1 MIRPFNPITYIRYL
15 CASNEQRTAQ
25 IFDLLRGDEVCARI
39 LDDLESYGF
48 EISYPF
54 FGSSGEYRPVTLAV
68 TGEQYEAEFLKRFAH
83 GEFKAKFSMSSR
95 YGIGQNAFY
104 FIHELIHFAQD
115 MDGRL
120 QSDDVLAL
128 ECEAAVQSIKAAY
141 LIGGIVW
148 EGALSSLDW
157 GSLARSYAKDQD
169 LKELEQRWHKSAQ
182 KRYYERKASSKSEN
196 ISPVH
201 LWNNLR
207 SIQNSTNR

>member
-1 MIRPFNPITYIRYL
+1 MIRPFNPITYFRYL
-15 CASNEQRTAQ
+15 FSNDEQRTAQ
-25 IFDLLRGDEVCARI
+25 IFDLLRADEVCARV
-39 LDDLESYGF
+39 LDDLENYGY

-54 FGSSGEYRPVTLAV
+54 FGNSGEYKSVTLAV
-68 TGEQYEAEFLKRFAH
+68 TGTEYEAEFLKRFAH
-83 GEFKAKFSMSSR
+83 GEFKAKFSMSPR

-115 MDGRL
+115 LDGRL
-120 QSDDVLAL
+120 QSDDIMAL

-141 LIGGIVW
+141 LLGGIVW

-157 GSLARSYAKDQD
+157 GGLAKSYAKDQD
-169 LKELEQRWHKSAQ
+169 IEKLKQLWQSSAQ
-182 KRYYERKASSKSEN
+182 KRYYERKSSSKSEN

-207 SIQNSTNR
+207 V